1 MLGLE
6 SHDGVPRFGPED
18 AVDLTAVKPFLGKTV
33 LRGGNGRVRR
43 LLITVSVLVSGL
55 VSRLVI
61 VTILVP
67 ALVVISARIVVA
79 VSIIITVVIWV
90 TVAVTVGRIIP
101 PWPPGIESET
111 KPPPESVD
119 EDE

>member
-6 SHDGVPRFGPED
+6 SHDGETRFGPED

-33 LRGGNGRVRR
+33 LRGGNGGVRR
-43 LLITVSVLVSGL
+43 QLIAVSVLVSGL

-67 ALVVISARIVVA
+67 ALVVISARIVGA
-79 VSIIITVVIWV
+79 VSIIVTVRVITVVIWITV
-90 TVAVTVGRIIP
+90 TVTVTVTVVRII
-101 PWPPGIESET
+101 PPGIESET
-111 KPPPESVD
+111 KPP
-119 EDE
+119 